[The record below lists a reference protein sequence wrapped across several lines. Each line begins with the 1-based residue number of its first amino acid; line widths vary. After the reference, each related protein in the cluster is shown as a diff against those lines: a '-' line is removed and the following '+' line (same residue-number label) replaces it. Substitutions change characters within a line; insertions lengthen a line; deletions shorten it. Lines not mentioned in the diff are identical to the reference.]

1 MKSKWEKY
9 FLINHKMILWTVI
22 MILGG
27 GLFGFMVGD
36 WLMPETDGRWMPF
49 GSFMAGMTYLLW
61 RSFMGGILTLPGE
74 YMHAVGMGETRK
86 NFLKVY
92 LGGRTIESL
101 LMFLILL
108 GMARIESIVCAT
120 WYPGMAGDAEVLGI
134 LRPQILLL
142 ILAVMQTFELI
153 MGTMML
159 RFGTAGFSAYML
171 CLAFFS
177 LTLSML
183 ARRGWKLSLIEQ
195 SLGSDGMR
203 GMIYVACWILC
214 LILISL
220 CVRCLRKVPV
230 SL

>member
-49 GSFMAGMTYLLW
+49 GSFMAGLTYLLW

-108 GMARIESIVCAT
+108 GMAQIESIVCTT
-120 WYPGMAGDAEVLGI
+120 WYPGMAGDAEVHGI

-142 ILAVMQTFELI
+142 RSAIHLLLIQETTISTIIQIILPLT
-153 MGTMML
+153 
-159 RFGTAGFSAYML
+159 
-171 CLAFFS
+171 S
-177 LTLSML
+177 LLQLLLTIRQLTSSHMSRMPRRTLTSTSIWL
-183 ARRGWKLSLIEQ
+183 H
-195 SLGSDGMR
+195 
-203 GMIYVACWILC
+203 C
-214 LILISL
+214 
-220 CVRCLRKVPV
+220 
-230 SL
+230 